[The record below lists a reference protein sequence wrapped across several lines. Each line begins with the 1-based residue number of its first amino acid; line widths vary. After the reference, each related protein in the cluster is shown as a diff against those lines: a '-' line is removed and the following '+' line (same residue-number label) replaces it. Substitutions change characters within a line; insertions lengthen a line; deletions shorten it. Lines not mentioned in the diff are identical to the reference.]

1 MPKKIKN
8 KKYQKKGETGRKK
21 NVLWFLFVWV
31 SFCLGCVLFFVS
43 WHTEVDPDGDELLH
57 HRLGDMEGMV
67 MDGRMA
73 ENGRRPR
80 NRKGFYAKKN
90 IKLEKPKKG
99 GDRGEWRLL
108 LLLLLSENQKKR
120 V

>member
-8 KKYQKKGETGRKK
+8 KKYQKKGETEEGKK
-21 NVLWFLFVWV
+21 KCIVV

-43 WHTEVDPDGDELLH
+43 WHTEVDPVGDELLH

-73 ENGRRPR
+73 ENGRRP
-80 NRKGFYAKKN
+80 
-90 IKLEKPKKG
+90 EKEKASMPKKI
-99 GDRGEWRLL
+99 
-108 LLLLLSENQKKR
+108 
-120 V
+120 